1 MNMERPRQIVRS
13 VWAWLL
19 LVLVINATSARAQDI
34 WEFSPYDVHIWVATS
49 GSGMLSPQAQA
60 SLMQHLR
67 DRCETVIRSPWDS
80 KLEAAPAEFAT
91 EMLTR
96 LDAIPAADVIAS
108 SRDVALA
115 DKLFLVAVN
124 ATPETTRI
132 QVRELDCRSREFGN
146 VVERTMSDPS
156 QVAEQTF
163 ATIVAA
169 FRPIAKVESTKD
181 RDRQVTMRIRAGGLV
196 TTASS
201 PILIEPGAIL
211 QPYVRNNDRNGE
223 PSTKLGIQRLPWT
236 YCAVSQRNETLLTC
250 QIQSGTRV
258 PVSGRPNQRIQ
269 RFAVFMPIVPGK
281 TTLALQSTAKRAE
294 PLSGYDV
301 YAKDPITDKQELLGR
316 TDWRGT
322 MEIPMGEN
330 PLRLIYVRNGSQL
343 LARLPVIPGLE
354 KTRAVQITSDD
365 QRLQVEG
372 MLSGVQS
379 WIMDVV
385 AHRELVKVRFHKR
398 LDELKIPDAKKL
410 LDEYLTIDSRDTIE
424 RILNIEQARQKSEF
438 PIVQKKI
445 DKLFDTTRSLLT
457 KHVPADEGN
466 QLINEYNDRR
476 GDAPE
481 ATNSA
486 GDAAKTDSPTRQ
498 AGGTDA
504 PKSP

>member
-1 MNMERPRQIVRS
+1 MHRHFANLPSQF
-13 VWAWLL
+13 AWLL
-19 LVLVINATSARAQDI
+19 LAMMLPAATIQAQDI
-34 WEFSPYDVHIWVATS
+34 WEFSPYDVRIWIATG
-49 GSGMLSPQAQA
+49 GSSLLGPNATAQ
-60 SLMQHLR
+60 LR
-67 DRCETVIRSPWDS
+67 EAVHDRCETVIRSPWDT
-80 KLEAAPAEFAT
+80 KVEAAPEEFAA

-96 LDAIPAADVIAS
+96 LDAIPAADVVAS
-108 SRDVALA
+108 SREVALA
-115 DKLFLVAVN
+115 DKLFLVGVY
-124 ATPETTRI
+124 ATPDNTRI

-146 VVERTMSDPS
+146 VVERTMTDPT
-156 QVAEQTF
+156 QVAQQTF

-181 RDRQVTMRIRAGGLV
+181 RDRQATMRIRAGGLV
-196 TTASS
+196 TTPTS

-223 PSTKLGIQRLPWT
+223 PSAKLGIQKLPWT
-236 YCAVSQRNETLLTC
+236 YCTVAQREETLITC

-269 RFAVFMPIVPGK
+269 RFAVLAPINPGK
-281 TTLALQSTAKRAE
+281 TTLTLQSTAKRAE

-322 MEIPMGEN
+322 MEIPMSEN

-354 KTRAVQITSDD
+354 KTRTVQITSDD

-385 AHRELVKVRFHKR
+385 ANRELVKARFHKR
-398 LDELKIPDAKKL
+398 LDETKIPDAKKL
-410 LDEYLTIDSRDTIE
+410 LDEYLAIDSRDDIE
-424 RILNIEQARQKSEF
+424 RVLNLEQARQKSEY
-438 PIVQKKI
+438 PTVQKKI

-466 QLINEYNDRR
+466 QLINEYNERR
-476 GDAPE
+476 GDAPD
-481 ATNSA
+481 ATSTE
-486 GDAAKTDSPTRQ
+486 AAKPSAPARQ
-498 AGGTDA
+498 AGGAT
-504 PKSP
+504 P